1 VLDLTRRRA
10 LEWGTATTPNA
21 ESRISGDV
29 AFVVPGANGALVAAI
44 DGLGRGEKAAH
55 AALTARETV
64 LKTADSGVVPIA
76 QRCHRALAGTRGAAA
91 TLAFVSTVTS
101 TITWLGVGTVEGR
114 LVTGDR
120 PKAHAKASLG
130 LRRGVLGDQLPALEA
145 MTFVI
150 GYGDVLIL
158 ATDGIAAAFAEELDV
173 SGTPRAIAERIVSA
187 HWNRTDDAVVVV
199 LRYLGTR
206 T

>member
-10 LEWGTATTPNA
+10 FEWGTATTPDA
-21 ESRISGDV
+21 VRQISGDV
-29 AFVVPGANGALVAAI
+29 GLVVPVADGALLAAI

-55 AALTARETV
+55 AAHTARETV
-64 LKTADSGVVPIA
+64 LETVDCGIVPIA

-91 TLAFVSTVTS
+91 ALAFVSTVTS

-114 LVTGDR
+114 LLTGDR

-145 MTFVI
+145 ATFVI
-150 GYGDVLIL
+150 GYGDILIL

-187 HWNRTDDAVVVV
+187 HWNRIDDAIVVV